1 MKERTSFFI
10 AGLLVGALVATSGFA
25 LFLRGRQSRVG
36 SDRNRVTL
44 KLAHSLDPSHPVHA
58 GLEFMKRRLEELS
71 GGRATIDIYP
81 SSVLGSEVE
90 CIEQLQNGALAM
102 TKTSTAAL
110 EAFVPEFGV
119 FTLPYIFRDEGHYW
133 RVLEGPLGRE
143 LLLKAESRNLRG
155 LCYYDSG
162 SRNIYTVKKPVLT
175 PDDLKGMKIR
185 VMNSRTSMR
194 MMEAF
199 GAAPTPIAW
208 GELYTALQ
216 QGTVDGAENNP
227 PSFFS
232 SRHYEVCKH
241 FTLDAHNRIPDIILI
256 SARVWQALSPDIQR
270 WLQRAADESTK
281 FQRELW
287 TRKTAEDLEA
297 CRRKG
302 VTVYTPDTAP
312 FAARVQELLKSCD
325 GTPVGA
331 LLERIRS
338 TP

>member
-1 MKERTSFFI
+1 MSDRKSFFI
-10 AGLLVGALVATSGFA
+10 LGLLIGGLAATVAFA
-25 LFLRGRQSRVG
+25 LFLRARPAPASARP
-36 SDRNRVTL
+36 DRVTL
-44 KLAHSLDPSHPVHA
+44 KLAHSLDTGHPVHTA
-58 GLEFMKRRLEELS
+58 LVFMKKRLEELS

-81 SSVLGSEVE
+81 GSVLGSEVE
-90 CIEQLQNGALAM
+90 CVEQLQNGALAM

-119 FTLPYIFRDEGHYW
+119 FSLPYIFRDEAHYW
-133 RVLEGPLGRE
+133 RVLEGPVGRE
-143 LLLKAESRNLRG
+143 LLLKAEPKSLRG

-162 SRNIYTVKKPVLT
+162 SRNLYTTRKPVLT
-175 PDDLKGMKIR
+175 PDDLKGLKIR

-194 MMEAF
+194 MMEAL

-227 PSFFS
+227 PSFYS
-232 SRHYEVCKH
+232 SRHYEVCRH
-241 FTLDAHNRIPDIILI
+241 YTLDAHTRIPDIIL
-256 SARVWQALSPDIQR
+256 VNTQTWQSLAPELQR
-270 WLQRAADESTK
+270 WLQQAADESMA

-287 TRKTAEDLEA
+287 VRKTAEDLDA

-302 VTVYTPDTAP
+302 VTVHTPDLAA
-312 FAARVQELLKSCD
+312 FAARVQPLLDSCG
-325 GTPVGA
+325 GTPVGD
-331 LLERIRS
+331 LLARIRA